1 MSRRILF
8 IAAGLALA
16 GLLTVTAVAAYVFR
30 PPATPSGDFTAI
42 PVAAATETQPA
53 EASNTSAAATETPQ
67 QALLS
72 TDPITAEIVQVESQA
87 RFIVEEVL
95 NNQPKSVV
103 GITDQVAAQIIIDPT
118 NPANVQMGP
127 VTVNARTLVTDNNF
141 RNRAIQNEILH
152 TAEFEFITFTPKGF
166 LGLPESGAIGNTFV
180 FQIVGDLTIQDVTKE
195 VMFDVTVTVDSD
207 IRLHGLATAVISR
220 QSMGLG
226 LIELPPQV
234 ASVED
239 EVTLEIEFV
248 AEAVQ

>member
-1 MSRRILF
+1 MSRKILF
-8 IAAGLALA
+8 IVAGVALA
-16 GLLTVTAVAAYVFR
+16 GLLTVTAVAAYVLR
-30 PPATPSGDFTAI
+30 PPATPSGEFTAI

-53 EASNTSAAATETPQ
+53 EATSTSADSTEPS
-67 QALLS
+67 ALPS
-72 TDPITAEIVQVESQA
+72 GSITAELVQAESQA

-103 GITDQVAAQIIIDPT
+103 GVTDQVAGQIIIDPA

-141 RNRAIQNEILH
+141 RNRAIQNEILS
-152 TAEFEFITFTPKGF
+152 TAEFEFITFTPKSF
-166 LGLPESGAIGNTFV
+166 TGLPETGTVGATFV
-180 FQIVGDLTIQDVTKE
+180 FQIVGDLTIRDATKE
-195 VMFDVTVTVDSD
+195 VTFDVTVTVDSD
-207 IRLHGLATAVISR
+207 IRLHGLASAVISR
-220 QSMGLG
+220 QEMGLG

-239 EVTLEIEFV
+239 AVTIEIEFV